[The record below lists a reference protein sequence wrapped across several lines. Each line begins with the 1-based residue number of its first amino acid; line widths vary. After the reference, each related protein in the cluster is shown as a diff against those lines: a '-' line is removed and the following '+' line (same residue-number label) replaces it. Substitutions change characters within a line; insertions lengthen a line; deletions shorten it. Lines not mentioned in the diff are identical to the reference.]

1 MNTHNVASLS
11 DFEKFRHQRNV
22 ELERRFSRIFD
33 GLIGK
38 YATLHKHVMYK
49 KINKVSFINK
59 QTNNN
64 SILSVLNKLTNSNAN
79 SLSDKIMARCNQS
92 NVSDLVRQTLDYA
105 SSSTINASILETL
118 LVGFIREYPG
128 NDGIR
133 YEIQQYVVRFLEN
146 FDLYQS
152 TKQDEN
158 YEDFLDRTVSNNRVK
173 GAAKMVTSICL
184 SEQLRLIYDGTI
196 TRVFVQLVN
205 KIDKIL
211 NTEADDNSKSL
222 LIECLLI
229 LLQDVRGHSQIEEGL
244 THFKGCEFE
253 SRVKSVSNKHR
264 FQMYD
269 VFETVE
275 KIEKKN
281 AIVKK
286 VNSSE

>member
-79 SLSDKIMARCNQS
+79 SLSDKIMARCNQN
-92 NVSDLVRQTLDYA
+92 NVSDLVHQTLDYA

-118 LVGFIREYPG
+118 LVGFIREYPD

-133 YEIQQYVVRFLEN
+133 YEIQEYVVRFLEN
-146 FDLYQS
+146 FDLYQ
-152 TKQDEN
+152 TAKQDEN
-158 YEDFLDRTVSNNRVK
+158 YEDFLDRTVSNNRIK

-184 SEQLRLIYDGTI
+184 SEKLSMMYDRNI
-196 TRVFVQLVN
+196 THVFVQLVN

-211 NTEADDNSKSL
+211 NTEVDDNSKSL

-229 LLQDVRGHSQIEEGL
+229 IMQDVRVHSQIEEGL
-244 THFKGCEFE
+244 AHFKSCDFQN
-253 SRVKSVSNKHR
+253 RVTSISNKHR

-269 VFETVE
+269 VFETIE

-281 AIVKK
+281 AIVKQ